1 MFLVHQ
7 ASVLLIVLTE
17 LVKNLVCYSF
27 LPAFSKT
34 HTLPRSI
41 SSMGDDGDIF
51 SLGGELLVLEG
62 ALLPLPV
69 FICWLSLL
77 VCCSS
82 RDWTLLLPSALQR
95 KQDLT
100 VYLLNTSFKEIYHEI
115 NYKSIWI
122 GTQKLYYLVFLTAM
136 LLLSFSRRY
145 SPVSWL
151 TMRIHS
157 FI

>member
-1 MFLVHQ
+1 MHVFFFGSSSWCP
-7 ASVLLIVLTE
+7 AGCTSWTE
-17 LVKNLVCYSF
+17 TLF
-27 LPAFSKT
+27 ATFFRFWWD
-34 HTLPRSI
+34 TLPRSI
-41 SSMGDDGDIF
+41 SSIGDDGDIF
-51 SLGGELLVLEG
+51 SLGGELLVLDG

-82 RDWTLLLPSALQR
+82 RDWILLLPSALQG
-95 KQDLT
+95 KENMT
-100 VYLLNTSFKEIYHEI
+100 VYILKLSFKGIYHEI
-115 NYKSIWI
+115 NDKSIWLW
-122 GTQKLYYLVFLTAM
+122 TQKCYYLVFLTAM